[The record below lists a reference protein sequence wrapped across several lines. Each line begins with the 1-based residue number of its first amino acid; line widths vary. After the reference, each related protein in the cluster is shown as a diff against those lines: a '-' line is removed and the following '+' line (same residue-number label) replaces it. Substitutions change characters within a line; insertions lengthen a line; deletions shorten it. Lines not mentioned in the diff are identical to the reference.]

1 MQQSGNGIIITI
13 TIIQPY
19 STRQP
24 AQCFPCVISS
34 VHSILNGIPILQK
47 NRVKQRS
54 QEACSKANSSQVAKI
69 GFESQ
74 SDLNET
80 QEPILLMLDIL
91 LREGEGA
98 RQVSEHEVKELK
110 IPSVS

>member
-1 MQQSGNGIIITI
+1 MVLILLSLLFSLTIPGILLSAFYFKWYPHFLEK
-13 TIIQPY
+13 Q
-19 STRQP
+19 
-24 AQCFPCVISS
+24 
-34 VHSILNGIPILQK
+34 G
-47 NRVKQRS
+47 KQRS
-54 QEACSKANSSQVAKI
+54 QAACSKANSSQKAKT

-91 LREGEGA
+91 LREGEGV

-110 IPSVS
+110 IPSMS